1 MHGLICKSLEVFI
14 RDQHG
19 DNVWDR
25 VVAASGAP
33 VTRFESLRRYDDE
46 MMQEVFVQV
55 FKALNTTNT
64 AVWEDLGHWL
74 CVHPPLEPV
83 RRLIRFSGTGFV
95 DLLYS
100 VGDFHDRTR
109 IALPGLDVPRFRI
122 EEPRPNEFEI
132 HSTWHLEGSSAFLT
146 GVLRAMADDYGALAL
161 IDAQGRRRE
170 NGLWLETLSVRVF
183 DATFQ
188 EPREFALGGTE

>member
-19 DNVWDR
+19 ADVWDR
-25 VVAASGAP
+25 IVAASGAP

-46 MMQEVFVQV
+46 MMRDVFVQV

-132 HSTWHLEGSSAFLT
+132 HSAWHLEGSSAVLT
-146 GVLRAMADDYGALAL
+146 GVLRAMADDYGALAV
-161 IDAQGRRRE
+161 IDARGRRRE
-170 NGLWLETLSVRVF
+170 DEIWHEMLSVRVF